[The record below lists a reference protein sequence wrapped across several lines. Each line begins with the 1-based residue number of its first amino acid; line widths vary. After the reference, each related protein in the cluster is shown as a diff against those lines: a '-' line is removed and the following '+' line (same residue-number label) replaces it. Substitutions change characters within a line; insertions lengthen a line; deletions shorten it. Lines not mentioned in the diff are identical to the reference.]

1 MTVTNRDITRAV
13 TKQCQAVA
21 KLLPDTTQDEVLKA
35 LGAATDTIW
44 SGWFCPNEDVP
55 SLCTAD
61 LECRTE
67 ACIRIIRSAPAWDD
81 TSVIYDH
88 MSPGAMASVA
98 WVALRNCLRQALA
111 DLGYD
116 LHAEY
121 PLAKVIHE
129 ELTGRRMSQEKFGNW
144 CLATFQADPILDLV
158 VELSAWGLSESQLA
172 NLLATQG
179 TLPQPFTVALRNK
192 YRTFHLTTSE

>member
-1 MTVTNRDITRAV
+1 MSISKRDIKRAV
-13 TKQCQAVA
+13 TRHTKALA
-21 KLLPDTTQDEVLKA
+21 KLPPDTAQRDVLVA
-35 LGAATDTIW
+35 IGEATDTIHR
-44 SGWFCPNEDVP
+44 GWFCPDEDVP
-55 SLCTAD
+55 SLCPAD
-61 LECRTE
+61 LERRVK
-67 ACIRIIRSAPAWDD
+67 ACIMVISSAPAWDD

-129 ELTGRRMSQEKFGNW
+129 KLTGRWMTTEKFGDR
-144 CLATFQADPILDLV
+144 CQAAFKADPIGDLV
-158 VELSAWGLSESQLA
+158 HELMEWGISETQLA
-172 NLLATQG
+172 NLLKTQ
-179 TLPQPFTVALRNK
+179 TELPDPFTIAIRNK
-192 YRTFHLTTSE
+192 YRTIRLTNP